1 MIKGEPVSDGDRL
14 LFQSVMAEALIGEKI
29 VIENIKDY
37 VIVVSFSKKSALV
50 SRALRTLKG

>member
-1 MIKGEPVSDGDRL
+1 MGTIYCFK
-14 LFQSVMAEALIGEKI
+14 SVRAEALIGEKI

-37 VIVVSFSKKSALV
+37 VIVFSFSKKSALV